1 MEPWPKRNQ
10 AKRTARPF
18 RDVILVIP
26 LGRLPEKSKHK
37 VLVKVGFLL
46 FEGYKRKR
54 MKISGIL
61 RTHCNSRE
69 YSLFREISHTKT
81 FQRL

>member
-10 AKRTARPF
+10 AKRTVRPF

-46 FEGYKRKR
+46 LKSIRGR
-54 MKISGIL
+54 G
-61 RTHCNSRE
+61 
-69 YSLFREISHTKT
+69 
-81 FQRL
+81 